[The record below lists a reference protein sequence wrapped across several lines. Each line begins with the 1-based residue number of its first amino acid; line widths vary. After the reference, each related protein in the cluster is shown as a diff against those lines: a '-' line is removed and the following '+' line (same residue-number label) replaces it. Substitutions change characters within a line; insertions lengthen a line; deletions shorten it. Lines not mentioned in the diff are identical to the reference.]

1 MSRPRRSPLAAGLT
15 APADRRFR
23 RPDVRPVRRR
33 TAVLVVRWTLPLLA
47 CAAAAVWAGRAITQS
62 ELLVVRH
69 VVISGNTRLSTG
81 QVEGLLDGI
90 RGENILQVDFDR
102 YRRQVMDSPW
112 VADVRL
118 ARVLPS
124 TIDVRIT
131 ERTPMA
137 IARLNHQLF
146 LVDDA
151 GVIIDEYG
159 APYRDLDLPIVD
171 GLLGAAAAEGPMAD
185 PARVRLA
192 DALLTSLDARRDL
205 GRRVSHVDV
214 SDAHDARV
222 MFDSDPAWLHLGD
235 DQFAER
241 LHTYLELAPTLRE
254 RFRDIDYVDLRFDP
268 RVFVHARGRT
278 DGVDRAAR

>member
-1 MSRPRRSPLAAGLT
+1 MTRSRRTPLAAGLA

-33 TAVLVVRWTLPLLA
+33 TLAFVVRWTLPALA
-47 CAAAAVWAGRAITQS
+47 LTAAAAWAGRAILHSQF
-62 ELLVVRH
+62 LAVRH
-69 VVISGNTRLSTG
+69 VVVYGNARLSTG
-81 QVEGLLDGI
+81 QVEGLVEGI
-90 RGENILQVDFDR
+90 RGENILRVDFDR
-102 YRRQVMDSPW
+102 YRHQVMDSPW

-118 ARVLPS
+118 SRVLPS
-124 TIDVRIT
+124 TIEVRVS
-131 ERTPMA
+131 ERVPMA
-137 IARLNHQLF
+137 IARLGHQLF

-159 APYRDLDLPIVD
+159 ASYRDLDLPIVD
-171 GLLGAAAAEGPMAD
+171 GLLGAAAADGPMAD

-205 GRRVSHVDV
+205 GRRVSQVDV

-222 MFDSDPAWLHLGD
+222 MFDSDPAWLYLGD
-235 DQFAER
+235 EQFADR
-241 LHTYLELAPTLRE
+241 LHTYLELAPMLRD

-278 DGVDRAAR
+278 DGVDRAAQ